1 MDSKDLR
8 KHIETVTPDIVMSIN
23 FTLKDGQEVTT
34 DLPMTA
40 EFFFP

>member
-8 KHIETVTPDIVMSIN
+8 KYIETLTPDIDMSIS
-23 FTLKDGQEVTT
+23 FTLKDGQEINI